1 MSHCTD
7 CFDCFYTIFSF
18 FHLVNFLFLQ
28 LYLQSLL
35 LSFLNVYC
43 TLFSYTV
50 YCYVQIYQEKS
61 MYVKTYSA
69 VKPDFYPVLTRR
81 VPEVCLVPEGLQV
94 PVDSV

>member
-1 MSHCTD
+1 
-7 CFDCFYTIFSF
+7 
-18 FHLVNFLFLQ
+18 
-28 LYLQSLL
+28 
-35 LSFLNVYC
+35 
-43 TLFSYTV
+43 
-50 YCYVQIYQEKS
+50 